1 MKRQIV
7 IMFLILVMCLGL
19 SGTVQAD
26 EQEQTVVY
34 VNTTSELKAA
44 VEGSDVKNI
53 KVILGAKDYAL
64 ETGLYISGQNI
75 TIQGTEGTRIVSWS
89 ESDIVIDISHGRDI
103 TLNNLIIPDLATAPQ
118 PLVLG

>member
-89 ESDIVIDISHGRDI
+89 ESDIVIDSSE
-103 TLNNLIIPDLATAPQ
+103 
-118 PLVLG
+118 

>member
-1 MKRQIV
+1 MKMKRQIV

-53 KVILGAKDYAL
+53 KVILGRQKIML
-64 ETGLYISGQNI
+64 SKQVFTF
-75 TIQGTEGTRIVSWS
+75 QGKI
-89 ESDIVIDISHGRDI
+89 
-103 TLNNLIIPDLATAPQ
+103 
-118 PLVLG
+118 